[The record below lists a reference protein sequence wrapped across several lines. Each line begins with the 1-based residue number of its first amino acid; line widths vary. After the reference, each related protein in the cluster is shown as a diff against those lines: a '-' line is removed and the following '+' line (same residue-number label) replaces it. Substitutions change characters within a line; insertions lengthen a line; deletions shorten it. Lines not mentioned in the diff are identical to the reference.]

1 MDRGNYLERL
11 TAVCLVQRSYGALER
26 ALHRDFTVSELVALL
41 DDRRAGVRG
50 AAALALGAIGD
61 YAVAPPLAQRLH
73 DQDVMVRLVA
83 EQSLWA
89 IWLRSGD
96 QAIDNLM
103 REAAALLQRGMRR
116 EAIQVL
122 TTVIEQR
129 PDFPEGYNQRA
140 IAHYLNQDPA
150 LALADCEKAIALNPI
165 HFGAWAGMGHCYL
178 HLRNREKA
186 LEAYERALEI
196 NPNMEQIRL
205 IVQQL
210 RGTINQS

>member
-11 TAVCLVQRSYGALER
+11 TAVCLVLRNFSALEN
-26 ALHRDFTVSELVALL
+26 ALRRDFPLLEVVALL
-41 DDRRAGVRG
+41 EDKRAGVRG
-50 AAALALGAIGD
+50 AAALALGAVGD
-61 YAVAPPLAQRLH
+61 YAIAPTLARRLH
-73 DQDVMVRLVA
+73 DEDMTVRTVA

-96 QAIDNLM
+96 QAIDNLL
-103 REAAALLQRGMRR
+103 REAAALLQRGLRR

-140 IAHYLNQDPA
+140 IAYYLNNDYA
-150 LALADCEKAIALNPI
+150 LSLADCERVVALNPV

-178 HLRNREKA
+178 HLRNQEKA
-186 LEAYERALEI
+186 LEAYERALGI
-196 NPNMEQIRL
+196 NPNMEQIRF

-210 RGTINQS
+210 RGVMNQ

>member
-1 MDRGNYLERL
+1 MDQGNYLERL
-11 TAVCLVQRSYGALER
+11 TAVCLVLRNFPALDNALR
-26 ALHRDFTVSELVALL
+26 AGFTLPELVALL
-41 DDRRAGVRG
+41 DDERAGVRG
-50 AAALALGAIGD
+50 AASLALGAVGD
-61 YAVAPPLAQRLH
+61 FSIVPTLAGRLH
-73 DQDVMVRLVA
+73 DKDVTVRLVA

-96 QAIDNLM
+96 TAIDNLM

-140 IAHYLNQDPA
+140 IAYYLNNDYA
-150 LALADCEKAIALNPI
+150 LSLADCEKVVAMNPV

-196 NPNMEQIRL
+196 NPNMEQIRS

-210 RGTINQS
+210 RRVMNE

>member
-11 TAVCLVQRSYGALER
+11 TAVCLVLRNYGALER
-26 ALHRDFTVSELVALL
+26 ALRAGFPLSELVALL
-41 DDRRAGVRG
+41 DDARAGVRG
-50 AAALALGAIGD
+50 AAALALGAVGD
-61 YAVAPPLAQRLH
+61 CAIVQALARRLH
-73 DQDVMVRLVA
+73 DKDVTVRLVA

-89 IWLRSGD
+89 VWLRSGD

-129 PDFPEGYNQRA
+129 PDFPEAYNQRA
-140 IAHYLNQDPA
+140 IAYYINNDYA
-150 LALADCEKAIALNPI
+150 LSLADCEKVIALNPV

-178 HLRNREKA
+178 HLRNKEKA

-196 NPNMEQIRL
+196 NPNMEQIRF

-210 RGTINQS
+210 REGINE